1 MKTQEFLDKLSS
13 VSLDQPKNRI
23 FVERGIQL
31 IEWEGNISPEDK
43 NRIENLKASLDK
55 ANSIEELKP
64 QAR

>member
-31 IEWEGNISPEDK
+31 IEWEGNLSPEDA
-43 NRIENLKASLDK
+43 NRIEKLKATLNTV
-55 ANSIEELKP
+55 NSSELKP
-64 QAR
+64 QSR

>member
-23 FVERGIQL
+23 FLERGIQL

-43 NRIENLKASLDK
+43 IRIETLKATLSK
-55 ANSIEELKP
+55 ANAAEEIKP
-64 QAR
+64 QTR